1 MLGAT
6 KEDLASVSWEK
17 PSYIAAYFQSAF
29 TDQYQVCLIDTPGVD
44 SVIHTEHGEIT
55 RSFLKSDAYDK
66 VVYILSSDKAGA
78 KEESNY
84 LKWIYQNV
92 SREKVIFV
100 LNKVD
105 TFRGDDSISES
116 IQGVERDLMEI
127 GFSSP
132 VVYPVS
138 AYIALL
144 YKMKYS
150 GRTLS
155 RRELRD
161 LDSFEQ
167 DLQMPDSSMPGYGN
181 DACIEGESEM
191 VCQQKQCGLYDIEQQ
206 LFGIQSQK
214 PHEYIAPDQA
224 SHMAD
229 TEIRSTKP
237 EKGYTPHTRKGPE
250 ATHNQNPYRE
260 TNTKQIELG
269 GNEEMEKIRNNKCAD
284 YV

>member
-1 MLGAT
+1 MSSGKSTFINAIIGDRLARSSQEACTGNITCFFNKAFDDHSVHLLTNQLMLGAT

-78 KEESNY
+78 KEEINY

-116 IQGVERDLMEI
+116 IQGVQRDLMEI

-144 YKMKYS
+144 
-150 GRTLS
+150 
-155 RRELRD
+155 
-161 LDSFEQ
+161 
-167 DLQMPDSSMPGYGN
+167 
-181 DACIEGESEM
+181 
-191 VCQQKQCGLYDIEQQ
+191 
-206 LFGIQSQK
+206 
-214 PHEYIAPDQA
+214 
-224 SHMAD
+224 
-229 TEIRSTKP
+229 
-237 EKGYTPHTRKGPE
+237 
-250 ATHNQNPYRE
+250 
-260 TNTKQIELG
+260 
-269 GNEEMEKIRNNKCAD
+269 
-284 YV
+284 